1 MGYYSDVAI
10 KCRPWAFNLIVKAI
24 KKHSSNFRPDDV
36 YFNEKENLYT
46 IRWKWVKWYEQCKE
60 VKAIMDVLD
69 DIIGNDA
76 YESKEY
82 DYKFVRIGEEFDDSE
97 ETCRNDDYDIDLDI
111 VKYIDTHSDD
121 ENSKDVNIDQIDEWF
136 I

>member
-1 MGYYSDVAI
+1 MGYRSDVAI

-24 KKHSSNFRPDDV
+24 KKHSSIFRPDDV
-36 YFNEKENLYT
+36 YFNEKENMYT
-46 IRWKWVKWYEQCKE
+46 IIWDWVKWYDEREE
-60 VKAIMDVLD
+60 VRAIIDVLT
-69 DIIGNDA
+69 IIKYNDA

-82 DYKFVRIGEEFDDSE
+82 NYKFVRIGEDLNDSDE
-97 ETCRNDDYDIDLDI
+97 MYRNDDYDIDLDI